1 MSGYDP
7 PYPPYPPYPDP
18 NSSHQQTPT
27 YNAPPYD
34 PYGGQGSVVDHSQQ
48 QQQGTAQY
56 SDPNYY
62 SHPPP
67 PPSHDPFNP
76 PTSSF
81 PPQSD
86 PYEDQQWAQPVPQH
100 QQDLG
105 QPQHYVSPLGPLHS
119 NSFDSTTY
127 PHTSQSHQDPFASHA
142 NLPHQQQHQD
152 PTDDEPDSA
161 PLLLNQQHN
170 RWSTTTGNAPG
181 QADPS
186 IGLPGGFDP
195 TLLPNQGGG
204 GYPGGFTVDSDDQIP
219 VQYGRIP
226 QRQPR
231 RYKTVKR
238 TSNTNHFS
246 LYFLMKVARN

>member
-7 PYPPYPPYPDP
+7 PYPPYPVYQDP
-18 NSSHQQTPT
+18 NAQPPLPHQQTS
-27 YNAPPYD
+27 YNNSSSSAPPYD
-34 PYGGQGSVVDHSQQ
+34 PYGGQGSVVDHSHPQDAN
-48 QQQGTAQY
+48 QGTAQY

-76 PTSSF
+76 PPISHS
-81 PPQSD
+81 QSD
-86 PYEDQQWAQPVPQH
+86 PYGQDQQWAQPVPHH

-127 PHTSQSHQDPFASHA
+127 PHSSQTHTQDPFASHA
-142 NLPHQQQHQD
+142 QLPGQD

-161 PLLLNQQHN
+161 PLLLNQAHN
-170 RWSTTTGNAPG
+170 RWSTTTGNQPG

-186 IGLPGGFDP
+186 LGLPGGFDP
-195 TLLPNQGGG
+195 TLLPQGGNG
-204 GYPGGFTVDSDDQIP
+204 GYPGGFTMDPEDQI

-238 TSNTNHFS
+238 
-246 LYFLMKVARN
+246 